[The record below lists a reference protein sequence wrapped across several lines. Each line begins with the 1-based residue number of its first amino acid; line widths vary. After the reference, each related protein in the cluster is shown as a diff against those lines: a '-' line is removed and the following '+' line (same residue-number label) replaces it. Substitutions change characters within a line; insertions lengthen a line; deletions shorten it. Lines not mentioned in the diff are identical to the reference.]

1 MDHMKLVADLC
12 AIIDRQNE
20 IIQAQA
26 TELAQHD
33 AVDRAEEIATLRR
46 RYRDAMGEREEV
58 TQI

>member
-20 IIQAQA
+20 IIQDQA
-26 TELAQHD
+26 MELAQHD
-33 AVDRAEEIATLRR
+33 AVDRAEEIAALRR
-46 RYRDAMGEREEV
+46 RYQDAMGEREEV